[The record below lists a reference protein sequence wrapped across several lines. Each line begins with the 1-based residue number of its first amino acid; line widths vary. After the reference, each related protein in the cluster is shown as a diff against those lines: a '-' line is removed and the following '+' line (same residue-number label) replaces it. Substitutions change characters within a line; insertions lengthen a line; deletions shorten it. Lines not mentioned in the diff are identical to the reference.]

1 MQKSIHIGR
10 MTRHELDVAVDW
22 AAQEGW
28 NPGLHDAAGFYAT
41 DPNGFFM
48 AKGPDGDP
56 LGVISAVAYDEQFGF
71 IGFFIVRPDV
81 RGHQVGIQLGQCA
94 LNYLGGRN
102 IGLDGVENK
111 IKNYE
116 RMGFSLVCHN
126 YRCEGKT
133 STCAKGD
140 AGIHPLQAVGL
151 DRIYQYD
158 RTCFP
163 ADRRIFLN
171 AWLSMP
177 ESCSLACLDG
187 KKLQGYG
194 TIRRCRSG
202 HKIGPLFADDLET
215 ADRLYR
221 ALLNRVKPDEP
232 VYLDIPG
239 NHPEARLLAEKHRMK
254 TVFGTA
260 RMYSRNEPK
269 LATQRIFGIT
279 TFELG

>member
-1 MQKSIHIGR
+1 
-10 MTRHELDVAVDW
+10 
-22 AAQEGW
+22 
-28 NPGLHDAAGFYAT
+28 
-41 DPNGFFM
+41 
-48 AKGPDGDP
+48 
-56 LGVISAVAYDEQFGF
+56 
-71 IGFFIVRPDV
+71 
-81 RGHQVGIQLGQCA
+81 
-94 LNYLGGRN
+94 
-102 IGLDGVENK
+102 
-111 IKNYE
+111 
-116 RMGFSLVCHN
+116 
-126 YRCEGKT
+126 

-269 LATQRIFGIT
+269 LATQKIFGIS